1 MRIDTNH
8 IKSLTSQ
15 MIGYENFKKEKVIK
29 KMKMR
34 KVLYVFLGALT
45 LSMGTLSVDALTD
58 NAISNTLKEMFSID
72 FNVDGEEK
80 NASCIKKEN
89 GIITC
94 TIDGDGTS
102 IEKETTFDIKTS
114 DNLE

>member
-1 MRIDTNH
+1 MKIDTDR

-15 MIGYENFKKEKVIK
+15 MIGYENFKKEKIIK
-29 KMKMR
+29 KMKMK

-58 NAISNTLKEMFSID
+58 NAISNTFKEIFSLN

-80 NASCIKKEN
+80 NASCIKNEN

-94 TIDGDGTS
+94 TIEGD
-102 IEKETTFDIKTS
+102 ETTFDIKTS
-114 DNLE
+114 ASIE